1 MECELEGRAYL
12 PSLPS
17 CEPRVVE
24 QRAWR
29 KTVLPVT
36 SRWRAKDHGDLRTE
50 ANDGFQKKPRIADPD
65 GEHTGGKP
73 GANLLTKCH
82 FVGNEASS
90 EVPAHL
96 QQIAAAQASRN
107 DRDGTLRI

>member
-12 PSLPS
+12 TSLPS

-29 KTVLPVT
+29 KTVLSVT

-50 ANDGFQKKPRIADPD
+50 ANGGFQKKPRIADTD
-65 GEHTGGKP
+65 SQHKEGKP

-82 FVGNEASS
+82 FVGGGAISDVS
-90 EVPAHL
+90 VHHP
-96 QQIAAAQASRN
+96 QQ
-107 DRDGTLRI
+107 